1 MTRRSWAWPPRLA
14 TYWAALLLVL
24 TASVRSADINSDQQ
38 ALQAFLSGLEA
49 ATRVDWPANVSACAW
64 QGVVCSSDQPV
75 RVITLRLPAVGLF
88 GQIATGTLGLLS
100 ELRILSLH
108 SNKLSGPLPQD
119 LSDCTQLRSL
129 YLQDNELS
137 GSLPPLS
144 GVSPLVR
151 LNLADNR
158 FTGTIPS
165 SYSALHRLGTLYLQN
180 NLLSGSLPAF
190 VSTFSHLAQLS
201 VANNS
206 LNGSITSALQQKF
219 GESAFRGNSFCGA
232 PLFDPCQS
240 TAGPPPES
248 PIANV
253 PPSPVNSRSSL
264 HLSTGYIAAITVGAV
279 ALVFFIVAC
288 CVVWC
293 VRRRTWSAEG
303 GQKATET
310 VGAAGST
317 GKTTADES
325 KEEYLSSAAE
335 PEGSKLVFFE
345 GSQYTF
351 DLEDLL
357 RASAEVLGKGS
368 VGTAYKAVLEDGA
381 TVVVKRLKDVSVGRK
396 EFEQHMEM
404 LGKLRHRHL
413 VPLRAYYYSK
423 DEKLLLHDYMP
434 LGSLSAL
441 LHGSKGSGKTP
452 LDWDTRVRIA
462 TGAAKGIAFLHEQGG
477 SRFTHGNVKSSNVLL
492 SRNFDAS
499 MSDFALAPLFGSSP
513 TASRIVGYRAPEVL
527 ETRKMTQKA
536 DVYSFGVVLLE
547 LLTGKAPTHTSS
559 EEGIDLPRWVQSVV
573 REEWT
578 SEVFDVELMRYQN
591 IEEEMVQTLQI
602 AMACVASS
610 PDQRPTMAQV
620 VKMIE
625 DVRAFETDDGNRQSS
640 SDKSKES
647 GGHTPQRA
655 TPTEPSTPSRITP

>member
-1 MTRRSWAWPPRLA
+1 MTRRSWAWPPLA
-14 TYWAALLLVL
+14 TWAALLLVL
-24 TASVRSADINSDQQ
+24 QLSAGVRAADINSDQQ

-49 ATRVDWPANVSACAW
+49 APRVHWPANVSACAW
-64 QGVVCSSDQPV
+64 QGVVCSSDQPA

-88 GQIATGTLGLLS
+88 GQIAAGTLGLLS

-108 SNKLSGPLPQD
+108 SNKLSGPLPLD
-119 LSDCTQLRSL
+119 LSKCTQLRSL

-137 GSLPPLS
+137 GSLPTLSDVPL
-144 GVSPLVR
+144 LVR

-158 FTGTIPS
+158 FTGDIPL

-180 NLLSGSLPAF
+180 NLLSGTLPAF
-190 VSTFSHLAQLS
+190 VSDFPHLAQLS

-206 LNGSITSALQQKF
+206 LNGSISSALQQKF
-219 GESAFRGNSFCGA
+219 GESAFRGNSFCGT
-232 PLFDPCQS
+232 PLFDPCS
-240 TAGPPPES
+240 ENVPPPAS

-253 PPSPVNSRSSL
+253 PPSPASNSSV
-264 HLSTGYIAAITVGAV
+264 HLSTGYIAAIAVGAV
-279 ALVFFIVAC
+279 ALVFFIIAC

-293 VRRRTWSAEG
+293 VRRRTWAAEG
-303 GQKATET
+303 RQKATEA
-310 VGAAGST
+310 VGPAGSA
-317 GKTTADES
+317 GKATVDEP

-381 TVVVKRLKDVSVGRK
+381 TVVVKRLKDVCVGRK
-396 EFEQHMEM
+396 EFEQHMDT
-404 LGKLRHRHL
+404 LGNLRHRHL

-434 LGSLSAL
+434 LGSLSAV
-441 LHGSKGSGKTP
+441 LHGSKGSGKIP

-477 SRFTHGNVKSSNVLL
+477 GSKSTHGNVKSSNVLL

-499 MSDFALAPLFGSSP
+499 MSDFALAPLFGLSP

-610 PDQRPTMAQV
+610 PEQRPTMAQV

-655 TPTEPSTPSRITP
+655 TEPSTP